1 LFNQILDLFIKIYI
15 NILITKE
22 RVYYFDKLTLEV
34 LFMNKKINK
43 FFLLVSLLFSVNAFA
58 SSLSDE
64 AIERGVNETCA
75 SYLDQMAKS
84 YNLQGLN
91 ITFAHPENP
100 ASLPSLHV
108 SSQKYN
114 NGTSTFSATLMPD
127 GEYCYISTVNV
138 TSINNQ
144 TCSEITQLKV
154 DVDPE
159 LQVSSYAEGG
169 YTVITP
175 SDNSYQIILTTA
187 SEYGCTMSETRML
200 WPGR

>member
-1 LFNQILDLFIKIYI
+1 MCKII
-15 NILITKE
+15 N
-22 RVYYFDKLTLEV
+22 
-34 LFMNKKINK
+34 N
-43 FFLLVSLLFSVNAFA
+43 LLLSVSLLFSINAYA

-64 AIERGVNETCA
+64 AIQRGVNDTCA

-84 YNLQGLN
+84 YDLQGLN
-91 ITFAHPENP
+91 ITFANPETP

-127 GEYCYISTVNV
+127 GDYCYISTVNV
-138 TSINNQ
+138 TSVNNQ
-144 TCSEITQLKV
+144 TCSEITQLKI

-187 SEYGCTMSETRML
+187 SEYGCTLTETRML